1 MAFPMMPAV
10 LFLAEVT
17 VGPLLALGLQSFTRD
32 SSALPPGPRGTPTS
46 FSSSSST
53 DGDVDF
59 QSPEA
64 SQGRRPGKGALANP
78 RPGVDPGKGREAPQ
92 PTVMAI
98 LPESG
103 RQPQCEK
110 HSWVPR
116 QEGRGLAFRGVC
128 FSYLAQKGQG
138 GIEDLL
144 KMKRVS
150 LSIFLISA
158 TKKYLWYQTDL

>member
-10 LFLAEVT
+10 PFLAEVT
-17 VGPLLALGLQSFTRD
+17 VGPLLALGLQSFMRD

-59 QSPEA
+59 QSPEG
-64 SQGRRPGKGALANP
+64 SQGRRPGKGVLAGL
-78 RPGVDPGKGREAPQ
+78 RLGIGPGKGWE
-92 PTVMAI
+92 VI

-116 QEGRGLAFRGVC
+116 QGRRGTCFLGGLF
-128 FSYLAQKGQG
+128 
-138 GIEDLL
+138 
-144 KMKRVS
+144 
-150 LSIFLISA
+150 
-158 TKKYLWYQTDL
+158 